1 MRDFTN
7 ITFNVPRE
15 TKSKPPLLKGGGPRS
30 GRGIH
35 FTFPGL
41 ISLPSVKIKAYKA
54 RQPDALR
61 RIYPLQG
68 GGYHSCGAQ
77 NILRHIA
84 SNILTAAPKTA
95 RFIVHRTRSQTLFHV
110 KQKHKRPPH
119 GGPLCFFQ
127 GNVFL
132 AKQSLLFYITVGA
145 DAKHTGAAPKLL
157 FGFSKSLF
165 LRYRN

>member
-95 RFIVHRTRSQTLFHV
+95 RFIVHRTRFAVFVPRETKTQKAASRRPFVFFSGECVFGEAIASFLYNCRCGCETHRSSTKIIIRLF
-110 KQKHKRPPH
+110 
-119 GGPLCFFQ
+119 
-127 GNVFL
+127 
-132 AKQSLLFYITVGA
+132 
-145 DAKHTGAAPKLL
+145 
-157 FGFSKSLF
+157 
-165 LRYRN
+165 